1 MQIHNVRLGFA
12 TNSSSSHSIVFFPT
26 NIPRDTMDDCDDFG
40 WEFFTA
46 SSRESKEK
54 YFAAT
59 LFENLRHNNLTDE
72 QIAVIAS
79 EFLGFTP
86 ELEKPD
92 YSNQPQL
99 VGYVDHQSLV
109 ALPLDRFNMKSLD
122 HRFVNYFKD
131 ELLKEGTVVLGGND
145 NTEHEHPAKK
155 GAKPSPLAKL
165 PIDSCQLVSR
175 YDEAHDYFTLMNY
188 TTGAKIR
195 MSLTGEPRE
204 VLHASLP
211 ELVDMKITNYC
222 QFNCSFC
229 YQNSTPYGKHARM
242 DDILQYLDTLESAGV
257 FEVALGGGEPSQHP
271 EFRRILEACRSRG
284 IIPNWTTKD
293 FGWLGIERIGQ
304 FAELLK
310 LSGSVAFSCTWESDI
325 HKLLAASTLLT
336 SNSNWAMPKIA
347 AQMIVGLGYE
357 QDQLEKALEV
367 AKGSIPVTLLGY
379 KEVGRGAN
387 KKSFGNRRYTP
398 DYGKLIKV
406 ILDNYCRVSVDTLLA
421 EQMEQQLDEAA
432 VSQLLRIGGEGKFSC
447 YIDAV
452 ERTIAPSS
460 YCPPTEIRDFD
471 GRLDTLK
478 TLFKEF

>member
-1 MQIHNVRLGFA
+1 VQIHNVRLGFA

-26 NIPRDTMDDCDDFG
+26 NIPRDTTDACEDFG

-46 SSRESKEK
+46 SSRESKEN

-59 LFENLRHNNLTDE
+59 LFENLRRNNMTDE
-72 QIAVIAS
+72 QISVIAS

-86 ELEKPD
+86 KLEKPY
-92 YSNQPQL
+92 YSDKPQL
-99 VGYVDHQSLV
+99 IGSVDHQSLV
-109 ALPLDRFNMKSLD
+109 MLPLDRFNMKSLD
-122 HRFVNYFKD
+122 PRFVNYFKN

-145 NTEHEHPAKK
+145 NTDAEHPVKK
-155 GAKPSPLAKL
+155 GAEPSPLAKL

-222 QFNCSFC
+222 RFNCSFC
-229 YQNSTPYGKHARM
+229 YQNSTPDGKHARM
-242 DDILQYLDTLESAGV
+242 NDILHYLDTLESAGV

-271 EFRRILEACRSRG
+271 EFKQILEACRNRG

-293 FGWLGIERIGQ
+293 FGWLEIDRIGQ

-310 LSGSVAFSCTWESDI
+310 LSGSVAFSCTRDSDI
-325 HKLLAASTLLT
+325 HKLRAANALLT
-336 SNSNWAMPKIA
+336 PHSGWAMPKIA
-347 AQMIVGLGYE
+347 AQMIVGLGYV
-357 QDQLEKALEV
+357 QDHLERALEA
-367 AKGSIPVTLLGY
+367 AKGNIPVTLLGY
-379 KEVGRGAN
+379 KEIGRGAN
-387 KKSFGNRRYTP
+387 KKSFGNQRYTP

-406 ILDNYCRVSVDTLLA
+406 ILDNHCRVSVDTLLA
-421 EQMEQQLDEAA
+421 EQMERQLDEAE
-432 VSQLLRIGGEGKFSC
+432 VSQVLRVGGEGKFSC

-460 YCPPTEIRDFD
+460 YCPPTETRAFD

>member
-26 NIPRDTMDDCDDFG
+26 NIPRDTTDACEDFG

-46 SSRESKEK
+46 SSQESKEK

-59 LFENLRHNNLTDE
+59 LFENLRHNDLTDE
-72 QIAVIAS
+72 QIAVVAS
-79 EFLGFTP
+79 EFLGYTP
-86 ELEKPD
+86 KLEKPY
-92 YSNQPQL
+92 YSDEPQL
-99 VGYVDHQSLV
+99 VGSVDHQSLV
-109 ALPLDRFNMKSLD
+109 MLPLDRFNMKSLD
-122 HRFVNYFKD
+122 PRFVKYFKD
-131 ELLKEGTVVLGGND
+131 ELFKEGTVVLGGND
-145 NTEHEHPAKK
+145 NTEQEHPAK
-155 GAKPSPLAKL
+155 GGSEPSPLAKL
-165 PIDSCQLVSR
+165 PVDSCQLVSR
-175 YDEAHDYFTLMNY
+175 YDEDYDYFTLMNY

-195 MSLTGEPRE
+195 LSLTGEPKE

-222 QFNCSFC
+222 RFNCPFC
-229 YQNSTPYGKHARM
+229 YQNSTPDGKHASM
-242 DDILQYLDTLESAGV
+242 KDILRYLDTLESAGV

-271 EFRRILEACRSRG
+271 EFKRILEACRDRG
-284 IIPNWTTKD
+284 IIPNWTTND
-293 FGWLGIERIGQ
+293 FGWVGIDRIGQ

-310 LSGSVAFSCTWESDI
+310 LSGSVAFSCSRDYHI
-325 HKLLAASTLLT
+325 YKLLAASTLLT
-336 SNSNWAMPKIA
+336 SNSNWAIPKIA

-357 QDQLEKALEV
+357 QYHLEEALKA
-367 AKGSIPVTLLGY
+367 AKNIIPVTLLGY

-387 KKSFGNRRYTP
+387 KKSFGNQRYMP

-406 ILDNYCRVSVDTLLA
+406 VLDNHCRVSIDTLLA
-421 EQMEQQLDEAA
+421 ERMERQLDEAA
-432 VSQLLRIGGEGKFSC
+432 VSKLLRIGGEGKFSC

-460 YCPPTEIRDFD
+460 YCSPSEVRAFD

-478 TLFKEF
+478 ALFKEF